1 MEKEYEKRD
10 YNQEALSSVNRTLNF
25 RLTVRDNVV
34 GQGQT
39 NFDDVVVTVANKTAL
54 NVADEATEQMNIVMS
69 VIAIIAI
76 IFLGPEKLPE
86 AMVKGAKFFKSF
98 KNSINDVKSSF
109 EQEMKIQELKEE
121 ALTYKKKLDEATSSA
136 RKVITFDE
144 LEEIKKTTQGVND
157 SFKELEN
164 SVKESASLEAPKTV
178 TTPETIQVQAVE
190 KPKETKKEENV

>member
-1 MEKEYEKRD
+1 MFGMGIGE
-10 YNQEALSSVNRTLNF
+10 LL
-25 RLTVRDNVV
+25 
-34 GQGQT
+34 
-39 NFDDVVVTVANKTAL
+39 
-54 NVADEATEQMNIVMS
+54 

-76 IFLGPEKLPE
+76 IFLGPEKLPD

-121 ALTYKKKLDEATSSA
+121 ALTYKKKLDEAATSA

-157 SFKELEN
+157 SLKELEN
-164 SVKESASLEAPKTV
+164 SVKESASLETPTPVTAPE
-178 TTPETIQVQAVE
+178 PIQVQVVE
-190 KPKETKKEENV
+190 KPKETKKEDNV

>member
-1 MEKEYEKRD
+1 MFGMGIGEI
-10 YNQEALSSVNRTLNF
+10 L
-25 RLTVRDNVV
+25 
-34 GQGQT
+34 
-39 NFDDVVVTVANKTAL
+39 
-54 NVADEATEQMNIVMS
+54 

-76 IFLGPEKLPE
+76 IFLGPEKLPD

-121 ALTYKKKLDEATSSA
+121 ALTYKKKLDEAATSA

-157 SFKELEN
+157 SLKELEN
-164 SVKESASLEAPKTV
+164 SVKESASLET
-178 TTPETIQVQAVE
+178 TTPVTAAPEPIQVQVVE